1 MWGRKIK
8 ILVFNLRVSLQLT
21 DEAADLYKTLMTYK
35 DFSYPKISSENV
47 SSVNNVIT
55 LHVLNHV
62 MRARSLVV
70 ANNRFLRDLD
80 CEDDEDFDVD
90 LYRDQS
96 ITRPSVLILTPFKN
110 TAYNIFKTIEKLFV
124 ATEKKH
130 VVVRKNRFKSE
141 FGPQGEFVSFS
152 HSFKTL
158 IILPNQENLFRFV
171 ALLLEFSEHI
181 LRSRKKFSTTYAIV
195 AFSLFSVKFSS

>member
-21 DEAADLYKTLMTYK
+21 DEAAELYKTLMTYK

-47 SSVNNVIT
+47 SCVNNVIT

-110 TAYNIFKTIEKLFV
+110 TAYNIFKIIEKLFV

-152 HSFKTL
+152 HSLQNIDYITK
-158 IILPNQENLFRFV
+158 
-171 ALLLEFSEHI
+171 
-181 LRSRKKFSTTYAIV
+181 SRKFVSFCCFVVGI
-195 AFSLFSVKFSS
+195 F